1 MLVLKIN
8 GLGGLATVTFK
19 EKVTSNLT
27 FFTVFLD
34 MGDHFRKSPTKDA
47 QCTTDQ
53 ALLWKGETQL
63 TFLIS
68 PDAAFA

>member
-1 MLVLKIN
+1 MLVPKIN
-8 GLGGLATVTFK
+8 ALGGLATVTFK
-19 EKVTSNLT
+19 ENVISNLT

-34 MGDHFRKSPTKDA
+34 MGDHLRNSPTKDA

-53 ALLWKGETQL
+53 VLLCKRETQL